1 MSYEKEQGWETHFPY
16 NLIRV
21 RIQANNSYQ
30 LSRLIKHIG
39 SEKDLTEVDRSKI
52 MVNHGGGPKLRV
64 FVTFKD
70 AKSEK
75 LKKQKQK
82 KKWYNN
88 NETAEKY
95 NK

>member
-1 MSYEKEQGWETHFPY
+1 MSYEKEQGWDTHFPY

-21 RIQANNSYQ
+21 RLQANDSYQ

-39 SEKDLTEVDRSKI
+39 SEKDLIEVDRSRI

-70 AKSEK
+70 GKSEK
-75 LKKQKQK
+75 LRKQKQK
-82 KKWYNN
+82 KKLYNN
-88 NETAEKY
+88 KEAAEIYK
-95 NK
+95 